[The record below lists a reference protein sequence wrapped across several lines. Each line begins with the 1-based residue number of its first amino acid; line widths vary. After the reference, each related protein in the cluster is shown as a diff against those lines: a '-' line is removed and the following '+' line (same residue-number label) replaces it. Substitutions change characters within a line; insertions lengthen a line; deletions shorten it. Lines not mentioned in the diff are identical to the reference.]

1 MRAYRFLVLAFL
13 LPSTASSQAS
23 ATETVAELR
32 KAGGSQVAAAEM
44 KGLLTGAT
52 VESTSGRGR
61 KREFEN
67 TAGGT
72 LYAVSADA
80 SGALTRSARVSG
92 DWNVKDDGA
101 YCVKVPWRGEP
112 EEWCRFLFRLGDAF
126 YLAEKTEESAK
137 LRSVGIK
144 K

>member
-1 MRAYRFLVLAFL
+1 MRAYQLLLVASL
-13 LPSTASSQAS
+13 LPSTVSAQAS
-23 ATETVAELR
+23 AVGTVAELR
-32 KAGGSQVAAAEM
+32 QAGGSQVAAADM

-52 VESTSGRGR
+52 FESTSGRGR

-67 TAGGT
+67 SAGGT
-72 LYAVSADA
+72 LYAISAD
-80 SGALTRSARVSG
+80 GAGVFTRTAKVSG
-92 DWNVKDDGA
+92 DWNLRDDGA

-112 EEWCRFLFRLGDAF
+112 EEWCRFLFRLGDAYF
-126 YLAEKTEESAK
+126 SAENTEATAK

>member
-1 MRAYRFLVLAFL
+1 MRAYGSLGLALL
-13 LPSTASSQAS
+13 LPSTAGSQAPS
-23 ATETVAELR
+23 VDTVAELR
-32 KAGGSQVAAAEM
+32 KAGGSQVAAADM
-44 KGLLTGAT
+44 KSLLTGAT
-52 VESTSGRGR
+52 FESTSGRGR

-72 LYAVSADA
+72 LYGVSAD
-80 SGALTRSARVSG
+80 GAGTFTRTARVSG
-92 DWNVKDDGA
+92 DWSVKDDGT

-112 EEWCRFLFRLGDAF
+112 EEWCRFLFKLGNA
-126 YLAEKTEESAK
+126 YYMAEKTEDSSK

>member
-1 MRAYRFLVLAFL
+1 MRAYQLLFVASL
-13 LPSTASSQAS
+13 LPSTVGAQVS
-23 ATETVAELR
+23 AVGTVAELR
-32 KAGGSQVAAAEM
+32 QAGGSQVAAAEM

-52 VESTSGRGR
+52 FESTSGRGR

-67 TAGGT
+67 STGGT
-72 LYAVSADA
+72 LYAISADG
-80 SGALTRSARVSG
+80 SGVFTRTAKVTG
-92 DWNVKDDGA
+92 DWNLKDDGA

-112 EEWCRFLFRLGDAF
+112 EEWCRFLFRLGDAYF
-126 YLAEKTEESAK
+126 SAENTEGTAK